1 MAPVGFRCAIL
12 LVVLGVLPASL
23 AAQTRTK
30 DAGDDPILSAMKAEM
45 ARSKEKLK
53 LPDLQAPYYIEY
65 SVADADHYSAAAS
78 FGALTTEQRSHS
90 RVLSIV
96 VRVGDYKQ
104 DNSFQGS
111 GLVDLLPMEN
121 DVFAMRHA
129 IWLATDRAYK
139 QALGFYAA
147 KQAMLRRY
155 QTEQPVDDFSHEE
168 TTTYVGDIAK
178 LEIGK
183 QNWPQL
189 LESLSSLYRSDPR
202 LNAFNASVNFS
213 ATTRYFLNS
222 EGTFTRKPEAQYRLS
237 ISGATQA
244 DDGMSLERNYG
255 EVTPTLGELP
265 SPEKLHS
272 KALELLATLKQLR
285 EAPVVTD
292 SYQGP
297 VLFSGDSADSVFSEL
312 IANNVLGIKPQPG
325 SSARTIGDYAGNYK
339 SRILPPFLSVVDD
352 PTIKSFQGEG
362 LISTYEIDDEGVKAR
377 PVTVVDKGELV
388 NYLTSRQPIRD
399 FPKSN
404 GHGRSELSMFGLST
418 TAKASTLLFKTD
430 QATPRAQLKQ
440 KLIELCKSQGLPF
453 GYYVETMAPPTRM
466 PENNEE
472 ESEAAPHFAPRLLYR
487 VYVNDGHEELVRGA
501 EFGGLDTR
509 ALRTGIAAVGDD
521 PFVEGAGDEQAPITI
536 VSPSVLF
543 SDLEVKQSESGKDK
557 LPQYPP
563 PVISAQ

>member
-1 MAPVGFRCAIL
+1 MPLSKFCRSL
-12 LVVLGVLPASL
+12 LFIVIGMLPASL
-23 AAQTRTK
+23 VAQSKNAA
-30 DAGDDPILSAMKAEM
+30 DDPILAAMKAEM

-53 LPDLQAPYYIEY
+53 LPDLQTPYYIEY
-65 SVADADHYSAAAS
+65 SVADSDRYSAAAS
-78 FGALTTEQRSHS
+78 FGALINEQRSRS

-111 GLVDLLPMEN
+111 GLVDLLPLEN

-147 KQAMLRRY
+147 KQALLRRY
-155 QTEQPVDDFSHEE
+155 QVEQPVDDFSHEE
-168 TTTYVGDIAK
+168 TTTYVGEMAK
-178 LEIGK
+178 LDVGK
-183 QNWPQL
+183 QNWPEL
-189 LESLSSLYRSDPR
+189 LASLSSLYRNDPR

-213 ATTRYFLNS
+213 ATTHYFLNS
-222 EGTFTRKPEAQYRLS
+222 EGTFTRKPAAQYRLS
-237 ISGATQA
+237 ISGSTQA

-255 EVTPTLGELP
+255 EVTPTLAELP
-265 SPEKLHS
+265 SPEKLRS
-272 KALELLATLKQLR
+272 RALELLATLKQLR
-285 EAPVVTD
+285 QAPVVSD

-325 SSARTIGDYAGNYK
+325 SNARTVGEYAGNYK
-339 SRILPPFLSVVDD
+339 SRILPSFLSVIDD

-388 NYLTSRQPIRD
+388 NYLTSRQPISD

-430 QATPRAQLKQ
+430 QAIPRAQLKQ
-440 KLIELCKSQGLPF
+440 KLIELCKVQGLPY
-453 GYYVETMAPPTRM
+453 GYFVETMAPAARQ
-466 PENNEE
+466 PENEE

-487 VYVNDGHEELVRGA
+487 VYVSDGHEELVRGA

-509 ALRTGIAAVGDD
+509 ALRTSIAAVGDD

-563 PVISAQ
+563 PAISAQ